1 MKNGLKVVV
10 TFGKA
15 TVAVLV
21 AMVAVVVVGEVKVVV
36 EVEDE
41 VDANVDANVEVLNV
55 DVAGAE
61 VVWCCAAACSS
72 SAAILL
78 VAFSKDAFNCSKA
91 STKPAMLA
99 AFV

>member
-61 VVWCCAAACSS
+61 VVWCCGEVRRVEESWGELGRVEES
-72 SAAILL
+72 
-78 VAFSKDAFNCSKA
+78 
-91 STKPAMLA
+91 
-99 AFV
+99 